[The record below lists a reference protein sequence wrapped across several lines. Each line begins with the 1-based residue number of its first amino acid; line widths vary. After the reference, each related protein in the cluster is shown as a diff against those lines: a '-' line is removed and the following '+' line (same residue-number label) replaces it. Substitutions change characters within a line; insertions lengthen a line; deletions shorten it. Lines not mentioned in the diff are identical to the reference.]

1 MDGAICLCTLRLCRV
16 SVMNSMM
23 PYGTVVLCD
32 GRSVLTCDI
41 HGTCTYLC
49 LVSVSCYLFSYNQSI
64 NSYWTCLLGRRSS
77 LHTLCHAMPCIL

>member
-32 GRSVLTCDI
+32 GRSVLTCDSN
-41 HGTCTYLC
+41 GTCICVLC
-49 LVSVSCYLFSYNQSI
+49 LSLVICFQSINQSI
-64 NSYWTCLLGRRSS
+64 
-77 LHTLCHAMPCIL
+77 HTGHVS